1 MNPIKQRGTEHT
13 AKYLILLGSHSATRA
28 LLFGQDHRF
37 LAEMFDDED
46 GLMLGNLMSVGT
58 SCQPPR
64 DVVMPLLASAPTR
77 IQCFALEGSTAA
89 TAASQGVGRVTSLT
103 PGTGCNA

>member
-13 AKYLILLGSHSATRA
+13 AKYLILLGSDSAARA
-28 LLFGQDHRF
+28 LLFGEDHRF

-46 GLMLGNLMSVGT
+46 GLVLGNLMSKGT
-58 SCQPPR
+58 ACQPPR
-64 DVVMPLLASAPTR
+64 DVVSSLPASAPTS
-77 IQCFALEGSTAA
+77 IQCFALAGSTGASAA
-89 TAASQGVGRVTSLT
+89 PQGEGKVTSLT